1 MMLGLNFL
9 YTFLQGVISF
19 IPGMHD
25 GDAIDASL

>member
-25 GDAIDASL
+25 GYAIDASL